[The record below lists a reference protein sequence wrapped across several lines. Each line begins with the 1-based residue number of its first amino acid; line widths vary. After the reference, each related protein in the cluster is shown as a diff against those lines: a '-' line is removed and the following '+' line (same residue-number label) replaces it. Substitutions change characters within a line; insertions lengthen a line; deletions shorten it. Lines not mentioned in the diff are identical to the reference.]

1 MTKEQTNCQKTTDI
15 LSLPLPQLQQ
25 EILSLGEPAFR
36 AKQIFRWMHVNLAD
50 GFEEM
55 TNLPASLRQK
65 LSENFTYYTVTKVKT
80 EISAQ
85 DGSRKYLFRLHDGNL
100 IESVLMRYHHGNSV
114 CVSSQ
119 VGCAMGCRFCASTI
133 DGMIRNL
140 YTSEILSQVY
150 QIQKDIGERISH
162 IVIMGMGEPLLNYD
176 HVLAFIRMISDE
188 NTLHISQRNITMST
202 CGIVPAILNLCQ
214 ESEPLK
220 STLAISLHAPSDE
233 VRKMIM
239 PIAQKYSITQILE
252 AADTYFQTT
261 GRRITYEYCLISG
274 VNDGKEHARQ
284 LAALLYP
291 RRAHSHVNLIPVNP
305 VRGSGFDPSKEQTI
319 DVFMQV
325 LEKSGI
331 PVTRRREIGRDIS
344 GACGQLV
351 RRTV

>member
-1 MTKEQTNCQKTTDI
+1 MPQEPTTCLKTDI
-15 LSLPLPQLQQ
+15 LSLSFSDLDLR
-25 EILSLGEPAFR
+25 IRALGEPAFR
-36 AKQIFRWMHVNLAD
+36 AKQIFRWMHVSLAESFD
-50 GFEEM
+50 EM
-55 TNLPASLRQK
+55 TNLPAALRQK
-65 LSENFTYYTVTKVKT
+65 LRDNFAYYTVTKVKA
-80 EISAQ
+80 EISKQ

-119 VGCAMGCRFCASTI
+119 VGCAMGCRFCASTV

-140 YTSEILSQVY
+140 YTSEMLSQVY

-176 HVLAFIRMISDE
+176 NVLQFIRLISDE

-202 CGIVPAILNLCQ
+202 CGIVPAILSLCR
-214 ESEPLK
+214 ESAPLK
-220 STLAISLHAPSDE
+220 CTLAISLHAPSDE
-233 VRKMIM
+233 VRKTIM
-239 PIAQKYSITQILE
+239 PVAKRYTILQILE
-252 AADTYFQTT
+252 AADAYFETT

-274 VNDGKEHARQ
+274 VNDQAEHAAQ
-284 LAALLYP
+284 LAALLKP
-291 RRAHSHVNLIPVNP
+291 RRGHSHVNLIPVNP
-305 VRGSGFDPSKEQTI
+305 VRGSGFDPSKEKTI

-325 LEKSGI
+325 LEESGI

>member
-1 MTKEQTNCQKTTDI
+1 MDNRIDGKTDI
-15 LSLPLPQLQQ
+15 LSLDLEELERQVR
-25 EILSLGEPAFR
+25 SLGEPAFR
-36 AKQIFRWMHVNLAD
+36 AKQIFRWMHVSLAD

-55 TNLPASLRQK
+55 TNLPASLRGK
-65 LSENFTYYTVTKVKT
+65 LAENYSYYPVRKVKA
-80 EISAQ
+80 EVSQQ
-85 DGSRKYLFRLHDGNL
+85 DGSRKYLFRLHDGNV

-140 YTSEILSQVY
+140 YTSEMLSQVY

-176 HVLAFIRMISDE
+176 NVLHFIRMISDE

-214 ESEPLK
+214 ESAPLK
-220 STLAISLHAPSDE
+220 CTLAISLHAPSDE
-233 VRKMIM
+233 VRKTIM
-239 PIAQKYSITQILE
+239 PVAQKYTIRQILE
-252 AADTYFQTT
+252 AADQYFQTT

-274 VNDGKEHARQ
+274 VNDRPEHAAQ
-284 LAALLYP
+284 LAALLKP
-291 RRAHSHVNLIPVNP
+291 RRARSHVNLIPVNP
-305 VRGSGFDPSKEQTI
+305 VRGNGFDPSREQTI
-319 DVFMQV
+319 EVFMQM
-325 LEKSGI
+325 LEESGI

>member
-1 MTKEQTNCQKTTDI
+1 MQHEPKMKTDI
-15 LSLPLPQLQQ
+15 LSLSFPELETQ
-25 EILSLGEPAFR
+25 IRAMGEPGFR
-36 AKQIFRWMHVNLAD
+36 AKQIFQWMHVNLAG
-50 GFEEM
+50 GFDEM
-55 TNLPASLRQK
+55 TNLPAAFRQK
-65 LSENFTYYTVTKVKT
+65 LCDRYQYDTVTKVKA
-80 EISAQ
+80 EISQQ

-140 YTSEILSQVY
+140 HTSEMLSQVY

-176 HVLAFIRMISDE
+176 NVLRFIRMISDE

-214 ESEPLK
+214 ESVPLR

-233 VRKMIM
+233 VRKTIM
-239 PIAQKYSITQILE
+239 PIAKKYSILQILE
-252 AADTYFQTT
+252 AADAYFQAT

-274 VNDGKEHARQ
+274 VNDRPEHAHQ
-284 LAALLYP
+284 LAALLKD

-319 DVFMQV
+319 SVFMQV
-325 LEKSGI
+325 LEASGI